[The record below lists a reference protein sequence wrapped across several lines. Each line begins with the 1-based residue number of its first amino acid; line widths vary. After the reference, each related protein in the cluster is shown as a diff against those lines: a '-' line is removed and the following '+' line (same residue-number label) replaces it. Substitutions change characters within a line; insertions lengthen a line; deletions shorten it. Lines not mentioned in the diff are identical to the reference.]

1 MVLHA
6 KSFRAH
12 ATRQRLRSHHLRDAH
27 LEALTL
33 QEELKNHKLCLKRNF
48 YRHVN
53 GKRVKT
59 DYHAMSFKAHAMRP
73 RLRSHHLRD
82 AHQEWLTL
90 QEHLMLQ
97 KVLLQKHQKPL
108 LKDHTKLA
116 NGKRVRTDYHV
127 MSFNCH
133 AMRKKLRSHHSRD
146 AHQEWLTLQEQP
158 MLQKPL
164 PKDLTKLANGKRVR
178 MDYHVMSFNCHAMRK
193 KPRSH
198 HSRDAH
204 QEVLTLQEY
213 LRLQKLLLN
222 RNFYQHANGKRVKME
237 LNVMSFKAHATRKK
251 PKSHHLRDAHQE
263 WLTLLE
269 EPMLQKTLRK
279 LGPLLN
285 TQHTLEVLQRI
296 LSLHQYALITRAK
309 MVPHAIR
316 SSPLAKNL
324 ERSHH
329 LRDALLEALIPP
341 EEPMPHHPLRKK
353 PR

>member
-33 QEELKNHKLCLKRNF
+33 QEELKNHKLCLK
-48 YRHVN
+48 
-53 GKRVKT
+53 
-59 DYHAMSFKAHAMRP
+59 
-73 RLRSHHLRD
+73 
-82 AHQEWLTL
+82 
-90 QEHLMLQ
+90 
-97 KVLLQKHQKPL
+97 
-108 LKDHTKLA
+108 
-116 NGKRVRTDYHV
+116 
-127 MSFNCH
+127 
-133 AMRKKLRSHHSRD
+133 
-146 AHQEWLTLQEQP
+146 
-158 MLQKPL
+158 
-164 PKDLTKLANGKRVR
+164 
-178 MDYHVMSFNCHAMRK
+178 
-193 KPRSH
+193 
-198 HSRDAH
+198 
-204 QEVLTLQEY
+204 
-213 LRLQKLLLN
+213 

-285 TQHTLEVLQRI
+285 TQHTLEVHQRI

-316 SSPLAKNL
+316 SSPLAKNP
-324 ERSHH
+324 ERFHH
-329 LRDALLEALIPP
+329 LRDAQLEALIPP
-341 EEPMPHHPLRKK
+341 EEPMPHHL

>member
-97 KVLLQKHQKPL
+97 KHQKPL

-133 AMRKKLRSHHSRD
+133 AMRKKPKSHHLRD
-146 AHQEWLTLQEQP
+146 AHQEWLTLQEQL
-158 MLQKPL
+158 MLQKP
-164 PKDLTKLANGKRVR
+164 
-178 MDYHVMSFNCHAMRK
+178 
-193 KPRSH
+193 
-198 HSRDAH
+198 
-204 QEVLTLQEY
+204 
-213 LRLQKLLLN
+213 LLN

-285 TQHTLEVLQRI
+285 TQHTLEVHQRI

-341 EEPMPHHPLRKK
+341 EEPMPHHL